1 MLCVLVC
8 ALSIGFAACNTENNS
23 KDSNKKPSTSQN
35 YDDEEDD
42 LYTDNY

>member
-8 ALSIGFAACNTENNS
+8 ALSIGFVACNNENG

-35 YDDEEDD
+35 YDVDEDD